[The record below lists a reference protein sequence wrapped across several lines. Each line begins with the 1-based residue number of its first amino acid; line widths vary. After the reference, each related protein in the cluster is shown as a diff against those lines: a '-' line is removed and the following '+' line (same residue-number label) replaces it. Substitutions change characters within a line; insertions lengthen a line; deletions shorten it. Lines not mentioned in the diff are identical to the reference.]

1 MPWSLH
7 HRDPFRST
15 IANRSSTVLLVAL
28 GLASCNRPPS
38 TRSPEGPAPHLRGT
52 ADETD
57 TPRSTTDGALPDP
70 DHAEEVTLSQIL
82 AYADEHSPVLLV
94 ARSTRSRAEAARIAA
109 SPRLY
114 ANPQVTVSAGP
125 RVGAGGT
132 GADVEVGVWQQIQIA
147 GERGARLAAA
157 DRLRD
162 STDADIEKIRWDV
175 HCDVHA
181 AFHQAL
187 VDRERAL
194 LASRVVAF
202 QGEVLGV
209 VKRQIEAGETASL
222 NLRLAEAE
230 VAQAKQTRVAA
241 DQAYLV
247 SRIRV
252 AQLAGWPAKRP
263 PKVSGTLDP
272 PQEPPSVDTLLAVA
286 NERLPLLTARKAAV
300 EEARSR
306 VEVARR
312 DVWPRP
318 SLGVQYRREGNPSP
332 ERPYDIVLG
341 GISVAIPSF
350 QTNQGGRAEAR
361 ADVRVADAELQA
373 ATLLL
378 DGRIV
383 QARSEVVAAAE
394 RVRSYGTEI
403 LPKFEE
409 NLSLLRRS
417 FELGEID
424 LLALLVGR
432 ERFLR
437 IQSDA
442 LGAHLDYFVAIA
454 ALERVVGIDLWDDE
468 HHEEADP

>member
-1 MPWSLH
+1 M
-7 HRDPFRST
+7 
-15 IANRSSTVLLVAL
+15 
-28 GLASCNRPPS
+28 
-38 TRSPEGPAPHLRGT
+38 RGT
-52 ADETD
+52 AEET
-57 TPRSTTDGALPDP
+57 TAAPRSMTKVELPDP
-70 DHAEEVTLSQIL
+70 DVTEEVTLSEIL
-82 AYADEHSPVLLV
+82 AFADERSPVLLV
-94 ARSTRSRAEAARIAA
+94 ARSTRSRADAARAA
-109 SPRLY
+109 AAPRLY
-114 ANPQVTVSAGP
+114 ANPQLTVSAGP
-125 RVGAGGT
+125 RFGAAGT
-132 GADVEVGVWQQIQIA
+132 GADVEVGVWQQLQIA

-162 STDADIEKIRWDV
+162 LTDADIEKIRWDV

-194 LASRVVAF
+194 LAGRVVAF
-202 QGEVLGV
+202 QQEVLHV
-209 VKRQIEAGETASL
+209 VKRQIKAGETA
-222 NLRLAEAE
+222 NLSMRLAEAE
-230 VAQAKQTRVAA
+230 AAQARQMQVAA

-252 AQLAGWPAKRP
+252 AQLAGWPAIRP
-263 PKVSGTLDP
+263 PKASGALDT
-272 PQEPPSVDTLLAVA
+272 PQEPPSVDRLLLVA
-286 NERLPLLTARKAAV
+286 REQLPLLTARRAAIDEAKA
-300 EEARSR
+300 R

-318 SLGVQYRREGNPSP
+318 SVGVQYRREGNPSP
-332 ERPYDIVLG
+332 ERPYDVVLG

-361 ADVRVADAELQA
+361 ADVSIA
-373 ATLLL
+373 ATELEAASFLL
-378 DGRIV
+378 DGQIV

-403 LPKFEE
+403 LPRFEE
-409 NLSLLRRS
+409 NLGLLRRS

-424 LLALLVGR
+424 LLALSVGR

-442 LGAHLDYFVAIA
+442 LGAHLDYFIAIA
-454 ALERVVGIDLWDDE
+454 VLERVVGIDLWSDE
-468 HHEEADP
+468 HHEDTAP